1 MKIVTTQK
9 GAEKVISQQQ
19 IDEIIEKND
28 IGDVIGEYVK
38 LERKGSGYTGLCPFH
53 NEKTPSFS
61 VHEGKQ
67 IFKCFGCGKGGNV
80 VNFIMLAENLTYP
93 EALEFLAERAGMT
106 IEKGISK
113 AQEEKNKIKNDI
125 ITVNKLAARFFYET
139 LKKSPVAQKYLF
151 DRGIRAETVK
161 QFGLGFAP
169 DSWDSLYKHFE
180 NNKIAPD
187 FKLLE
192 KAGLVTARKDKPGY
206 YDKFRNRVIFPIFDV
221 QGNVIAF
228 GGRVMDDSLPKYLN
242 SPETAAYSKG
252 NNLYALN
259 VAKKAQSDRVIIVEG
274 YMDCIALHKAGINW
288 AVASLGTALTQ
299 AQAKLLKKYFN
310 EVIIGYDADS
320 AGQKA
325 TMRGL
330 DILAQAG
337 FRVRVLSLADVD
349 KNVKDPDEFLRKHS
363 IDDFMKAVDL
373 SKSLVEYK
381 ISKIA
386 EKYPVNVLESKA
398 MFLKS
403 SLQVLAS
410 ITSEAEKDLYADW
423 FAKKYT
429 VSKDAL
435 LSEIEKMQSGDYTGK
450 TDTVTRRIKRGL
462 GVNTDEDF
470 KADDKSKTPDEIKLD
485 KHVKTLIVLMSED
498 KKVMEKFYKKVYD
511 IADSVTNKMLLDKLK
526 ARYDN
531 MSKTGPETVIA
542 DAADAPESEIKT
554 LTDLISKWMRPP
566 DIYKACELLIQ
577 NCIIINCERKIACIN
592 ECLKNTELTQEERTA
607 LLKETAAIIEERKKY
622 KNGN

>member
-1 MKIVTTQK
+1 M
-9 GAEKVISQQQ
+9 ISQQQ

-80 VNFIMLAENLTYP
+80 VNFIMLAENLTYL
-93 EALEFLAERAGMT
+93 EALEFLAERAGIT
-106 IEKGISK
+106 LEKSVSK

-125 ITVNKLAARFFYET
+125 ITVNKLAARFFYDT
-139 LKKSPVAQKYLF
+139 LKKTPVAQKYLF

-169 DSWDSLYKHFE
+169 DSWDALYKHFE

-187 FKLLE
+187 IKLLE
-192 KAGLVTARKDKPGY
+192 KAGLVTARKDKPGC

-259 VAKKAQSDRVIIVEG
+259 VAKKSQSDRVIIVEG

-349 KNVKDPDEFLRKHS
+349 SKVKDPDEFLKKHS
-363 IDDFMKAVDL
+363 VDDFMRAVDL

-398 MFLKS
+398 MFLKAS
-403 SLQVLAS
+403 MQVLAN
-410 ITSEAEKDLYADW
+410 ITSVAEKDLYVDW

-429 VSKDAL
+429 ISKDAL
-435 LSEIEKMQSGDYTGK
+435 LSELETMQNGGYASK
-450 TDTVTRRIKRGL
+450 TDTVTKRVKRNF
-462 GVNTDEDF
+462 GVNEDGNSDE
-470 KADDKSKTPDEIKLD
+470 AGQQKTPEEIKLD
-485 KHVKTLIVLMSED
+485 KHIKTLIILMSED
-498 KKVMEKFYKKVYD
+498 KKVMEKYYQKVYD
-511 IADSVTNKMLLDKLK
+511 IADSVTNKMLLEKLR

-531 MSKTGPETVIA
+531 MNKTGPETVLA
-542 DAADAPESEIKT
+542 DASDTPEDEIKT

-566 DIYKACELLIQ
+566 DIQKACETLIQ
-577 NCIIINCERKIACIN
+577 NCVIINCERKIACIN
-592 ECLKNTELTQEERTA
+592 EILKNTELTQEERKA

>member
-1 MKIVTTQK
+1 M
-9 GAEKVISQQQ
+9 ISQQQ

-38 LERKGSGYTGLCPFH
+38 LERKGSGYSGLCPFH

-67 IFKCFGCGKGGNV
+67 IFKCFGCGAGGNV
-80 VNFIMLAENLTYP
+80 VNFIMRAENLSYP
-93 EALEFLAERAGMT
+93 EALEFLAERAGIT
-106 IEKGISK
+106 LEKSISK

-139 LKKSPVAQKYLF
+139 LKKSPAAQKYLF

-169 DSWDSLYKHFE
+169 DSWDALYKHFE
-180 NNKIAPD
+180 NNRIAPD
-187 FKLLE
+187 IKLLE

-228 GGRVMDDSLPKYLN
+228 GGRVMDNSMPKYLN

-259 VAKKAQSDRVIIVEG
+259 VAKKSQSDKVIIVEG

-337 FRVRVLSLADVD
+337 FRVRVLSLSDVD

-363 IDDFMKAVDL
+363 VDDFMKAVDL

-386 EKYPVNVLESKA
+386 EKYPVTVLESKA
-398 MFLKS
+398 MFLKAS
-403 SLQVLAS
+403 MQVLAS
-410 ITSEAEKDLYADW
+410 ITSASEKDMYADW
-423 FAKKYT
+423 FAKKYNI
-429 VSKDAL
+429 SKDAL
-435 LSEIEKMQSGDYTGK
+435 LSEMEMLQNGDYGGK
-450 TDTVTRRIKRGL
+450 SDTVTRRVKKVS
-462 GVNTDEDF
+462 GVDSVESTNE
-470 KADDKSKTPDEIKLD
+470 SNQNKTPEEIKLD
-485 KHVKTLIVLMSED
+485 KHIKTLIILMSED
-498 KKVMEKFYKKVYD
+498 KKVMEKYYKQVYD
-511 IADSVTNKMLLDKLK
+511 IADSDTNKMLLEKLK
-526 ARYDN
+526 SRYDN
-531 MSKTGPETVIA
+531 LSKTGPEAILA
-542 DAADAPESEIKT
+542 DAAEISESEIRV

-566 DIYKACELLIQ
+566 DIQAACETLVK

-592 ECLKNTELTQEERTA
+592 EILKNTELTSEERTA